1 MMYNIFIDLSNK
13 QTVYSVGYPTDIFE
27 VVRMID
33 QARIDD
39 LYINH
44 SRRWE
49 DFKYIY
55 PVLSR
60 RSRGISLGIDLSP
73 AYECTFNCVYC
84 QVEKHNLS
92 NIPNCNREIDLDVLH
107 EELHLLFVGTLKGL
121 IFNHSPFVATPEELR
136 RLNDV
141 AFSGNGEPT
150 LSRYFLPV
158 ARIAADVRQEY
169 DGKDVKLVLITNS
182 TCLDRPDVI
191 EGVDVL
197 MANNGEIWCKLDA
210 GTEAY
215 YKKIDRS
222 AVPFEKCVNNIIST
236 AQRHKV
242 IIQTLFSD
250 VHGVEGPTDNEV
262 DAYIAQ
268 LEKILDANGEID
280 YVQVHTVRRIPAEKG
295 VSALP
300 RQRLE
305 DIANRITAQT
315 GLKTS
320 VYI

>member
-1 MMYNIFIDLSNK
+1 MKKNRSLKAFFCYAALSHK
-13 QTVYSVGYPTDIFE
+13 PFFPFFDV
-27 VVRMID
+27 MID

-39 LYINH
+39 LYVNH

-73 AYECTFNCVYC
+73 ACECTFNCVYC

-92 NIPNCNREIDLDVLH
+92 SIPVQNREIDLDVLH

-121 IFNHSPFVATPEELR
+121 IFNHSPFDATPEELR

-169 DGKDVKLVLITNS
+169 EGKDVKLVLITNS
-182 TCLDRPDVI
+182 TCLDRPDVV

-197 MANNGEIWCKLDA
+197 MSNNGEIWCKLDA

-222 AVPFEKCVNNIIST
+222 AVPLEKCVNNIIAT

-250 VHGVEGPTDNEV
+250 VHGDEGPSDIEV

-268 LEKILDANGEID
+268 LEKILDANGLID

-295 VSALP
+295 VVALP
-300 RQRLE
+300 RQRL
-305 DIANRITAQT
+305 DAIANRITVQT
-315 GLKTS
+315 GLKTV

>member
-1 MMYNIFIDLSNK
+1 MYNIFIDLSNK

-73 AYECTFNCVYC
+73 ACECTFNCVYC

>member
-1 MMYNIFIDLSNK
+1 
-13 QTVYSVGYPTDIFE
+13 
-27 VVRMID
+27 MID

-73 AYECTFNCVYC
+73 ACECTFNCVYC

-92 NIPNCNREIDLDVLH
+92 NIPGCNREIDLDVLH

-121 IFNHSPFVATPEELR
+121 IFNHSPFDATPEELR

-222 AVPFEKCVNNIIST
+222 AVPLEKCVNNIIST

-250 VHGVEGPTDNEV
+250 VHGDEGPTDNEV

>member
-1 MMYNIFIDLSNK
+1 
-13 QTVYSVGYPTDIFE
+13 
-27 VVRMID
+27 MID

-73 AYECTFNCVYC
+73 GCECTFNCIYC

-92 NIPNCNREIDLDVLH
+92 SVPPQNRVIDLDVLH
-107 EELHLLFVGTLKGL
+107 EELHLLFIGALKGL
-121 IFNHSPFVATPEELR
+121 IFNHSPFDATPEELR

-150 LSRYFLPV
+150 LSKYFLPA
-158 ARIAADVRQEY
+158 ARISADVRQECG
-169 DGKDVKLVLITNS
+169 GKDVKLVLITNS

-210 GTEAY
+210 GTESF

-222 AVPFEKCVNNIIST
+222 AVPLEKCVNNIIAT

-250 VHGVEGPTDNEV
+250 VHGDGGPSDNEV
-262 DAYIAQ
+262 GAYIAQ

-295 VSALP
+295 VVALP
-300 RQRLE
+300 RHRLD
-305 DIANRITAQT
+305 DIADRITTQI
-315 GLKTS
+315 GLKTV